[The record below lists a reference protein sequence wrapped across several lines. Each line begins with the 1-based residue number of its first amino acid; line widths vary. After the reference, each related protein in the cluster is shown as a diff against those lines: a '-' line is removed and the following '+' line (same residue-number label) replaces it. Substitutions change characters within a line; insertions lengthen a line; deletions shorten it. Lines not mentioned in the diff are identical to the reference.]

1 MTFTYIFL
9 FLLILSTLTEI
20 YLSIRQNAS
29 ALKNQNEG
37 AEVEG
42 LIIMSVDPDSNAA
55 EKGLAPGDI
64 VTDAAQKPV
73 RSVADFEA
81 QVDATKEAGRQ
92 SLLLLVRRDS
102 QPRFVV
108 LPIDD

>member
-1 MTFTYIFL
+1 MAQNNAEPEPAETST
-9 FLLILSTLTEI
+9 ILGME
-20 YLSIRQNAS
+20 LSAIDQAMREQFN
-29 ALKNQNEG
+29 LP

-42 LIIMSVDPDSNAA
+42 LIIMSVDPDSNAV